1 MNILWRLPASP
12 RGEREKGEASE
23 TFSAGN
29 PSIGCFVLLF
39 KFYTALVL
47 LTLGGFTFRASL

>member
-29 PSIGCFVLLF
+29 PSISFCFLL
-39 KFYTALVL
+39 
-47 LTLGGFTFRASL
+47 